1 MRNLRSKKNIDFE
14 FRATNFSPL
23 MQALDRPEDHGE
35 AGGGRYEI
43 RQYLSVWDLFFT
55 KYRTVRLY
63 LSGVDG
69 QTFRGFLVQARNI
82 GEI

>member
-35 AGGGRYEI
+35 PGGDRCEI
-43 RQYLSVWDLFFT
+43 RQSFCMGPFFT